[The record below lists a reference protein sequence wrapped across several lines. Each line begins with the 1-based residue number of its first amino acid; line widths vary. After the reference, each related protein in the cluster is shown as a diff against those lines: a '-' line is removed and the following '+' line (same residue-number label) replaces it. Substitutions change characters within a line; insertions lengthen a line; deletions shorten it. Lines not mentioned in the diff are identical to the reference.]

1 MKNKQIGWLIFIS
14 LLVWYYVR
22 KVQAASSLIVRYL
35 LPQDIR
41 ISKGAVM
48 WKQPVVIT
56 NPSGTPI
63 NLQRFNFTVSL
74 EGYPIGTA
82 YSAIGV
88 NLNAAA
94 DTTIFAEV
102 VVPIDAL
109 ISNIPSLLNAGK
121 SLDVRFQGHI
131 FAELLTVPVDTIVK
145 VPIPKLPKI

>member
-1 MKNKQIGWLIFIS
+1 MKNKQIGWLIFVAV
-14 LLVWYYVR
+14 LVWYYIR
-22 KVQAASSLIVRYL
+22 KAQAANSLLVRYL

-56 NPSGTPI
+56 NPSGTSI
-63 NLQRFNFTVSL
+63 NLQRFNFTISL

-82 YSAIGV
+82 YSPIGV
-88 NLNAAA
+88 NLNSAA

-109 ISNIPSLLNAGK
+109 ISNIPALLNSGK
-121 SLDVRFQGHI
+121 SLDVRFQGNI
-131 FAELLTVPVDTIVK
+131 FAELLTVPVDTIVR
-145 VPIPKLPKI
+145 VPIPKLSK

>member
-1 MKNKQIGWLIFIS
+1 MKNKQIGWLIFVGALI
-14 LLVWYYVR
+14 WYYIR
-22 KVQAASSLIVRYL
+22 KVQAASSLLVRYL
-35 LPQDIR
+35 LPQNIR
-41 ISKGAVM
+41 ISKGALM
-48 WKQPVVIT
+48 WSQPVVIT

-94 DTTIFAEV
+94 DTTVFADV

-109 ISNIPSLLNAGK
+109 ISNIPALLQAGRT
-121 SLDVRFQGHI
+121 LDVRFQGHI
-131 FAELLTVPVDTIVK
+131 FAELLTVPVDTV
-145 VPIPKLPKI
+145 VKLPVPKIIK